1 MAFWRKDLG
10 PQAHLILVLE
20 ARVSV
25 ESSRRKEEVEFC
37 GKEGSSMYATVCV
50 SISATGARVLRGDL
64 EEGLGPPGS
73 PDLGPTGLRL
83 RRELEKEG
91 KGRVLR

>member
-10 PQAHLILVLE
+10 PQAHLIFVLE

-25 ESSRRKEEVEFC
+25 ESWRRKEEVEFC
-37 GKEGSSMYATVCV
+37 GKEGTSMSARACV
-50 SISATGARVLRGDL
+50 SICRTGARVLAGVL

-73 PDLGPTGLRL
+73 PDLGPRGPRL
-83 RRELEKEG
+83 RRELEWEG
-91 KGRVLR
+91 RGRVLR